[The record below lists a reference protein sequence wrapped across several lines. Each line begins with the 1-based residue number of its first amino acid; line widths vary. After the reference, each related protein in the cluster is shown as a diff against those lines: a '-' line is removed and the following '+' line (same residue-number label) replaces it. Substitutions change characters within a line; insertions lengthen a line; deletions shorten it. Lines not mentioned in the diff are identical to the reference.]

1 LRRRR
6 SRRPVESDWNM
17 SQGPQDYPGY
27 YAPGP
32 PPLPGPGPG
41 PGPQWGAPEG
51 VLGYAIPQPSLRPTS
66 ATVIAIIGICYAG
79 LAIVA
84 YLIMLVGVLMIAI
97 YVASVTPFFT
107 QQIISWNVARAAIGL
122 CVAGLL
128 LAACIGLL
136 RSARWSRRGMIIYAV
151 IDLVLVVGVAAV
163 EVFYVL
169 PEQQRQLAA
178 LGAPATAAGFSGQY
192 LGKAIWLLITAAFP
206 IIVLVFMTRPN
217 IREFYDGHQFYDG
230 AR

>member
-1 LRRRR
+1 
-6 SRRPVESDWNM
+6 M

-32 PPLPGPGPG
+32 PPLPGPG

-79 LAIVA
+79 LAILSYA
-84 YLIMLVGVLMIAI
+84 IMLAGLLMIAL
-97 YVASVTPFFT
+97 YTGATVAPFFT
-107 QQIISWNVARAAIGL
+107 RQIISWNLARPAMGL
-122 CVAGLL
+122 CVAGFL
-128 LAACIGLL
+128 LAASIGLL

-151 IDLVLVVGVAAV
+151 LALAVVVASSAVDVLFVI
-163 EVFYVL
+163 
-169 PEQQRQLAA
+169 PEQRRQLAA
-178 LGAPATAAGFSGQY
+178 MGAPMAAVGPAGQY
-192 LGKAIWLLITAAFP
+192 LGTLIWLLITAAFP

-217 IREFYDGHQFYDG
+217 IREFYDG